1 MGVLEDAIR
10 EHLDLKR
17 QHGASDEELTKQETE
32 ALGPARREAPEAET
46 ELAEPDA
53 EIEMETAVEDPAS
66 PEAEEA
72 TPELPD
78 AELPEPEPPEAALP
92 SAGPE
97 APPAPADQDTVLYAP
112 GEAPVA
118 PEEEDEDP

>member
-53 EIEMETAVEDPAS
+53 EIETEAAVEEPAL

-72 TPELPD
+72 TPD
-78 AELPEPEPPEAALP
+78 VAAAESPEPEPEPPEAALP

-97 APPAPADQDTVLYAP
+97 AP
-112 GEAPVA
+112 
-118 PEEEDEDP
+118 